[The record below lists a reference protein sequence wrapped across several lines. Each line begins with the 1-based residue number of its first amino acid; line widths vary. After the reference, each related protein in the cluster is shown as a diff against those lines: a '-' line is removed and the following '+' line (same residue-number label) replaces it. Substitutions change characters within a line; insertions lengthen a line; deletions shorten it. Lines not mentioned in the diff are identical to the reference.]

1 MNYCR
6 YRFIDKI
13 EQFEKLETQPRNAQ
27 VDTIDA
33 EYANE
38 DHLSKFYLIVIY
50 AYEILDKEEK
60 EHIKVV
66 ENLKRKLIPNEEK

>member
-38 DHLSKFYLIVIY
+38 DHLSKLYLIVTY
-50 AYEILDKEEK
+50 MLMKF
-60 EHIKVV
+60 
-66 ENLKRKLIPNEEK
+66 